1 MIPILYPSTETAFR
15 SNGLGRLR
23 DCISCHVVEERNGKY
38 ECTFIY
44 PITGRMYSKIEIGC
58 YIACTHDDKG
68 DVQAFQIYR
77 RSAPINGQVTF
88 NAHHISYQLSNVI
101 VRPFTASSIMAA
113 FAGITANAI
122 TDCAFTFE
130 TDKTTS
136 APFSLEVPRSAR
148 AILGGTEG
156 SILDVFGGGEYT
168 FDMFKVKLQQHRGMN
183 RGVTIRY
190 GKNLKDITQV
200 NDGEELHNAV
210 VPFWYGMP
218 AETEE
223 ETDPGDVLVMCD
235 PPVVAADGVTDPV
248 PVILDLSTEFQE
260 PPTPAELRTAAE
272 SYLTTTSPWIP
283 SENIKVDFIQLWQT
297 SQYENVKNLQRL
309 SLCDSVSVIYPA
321 LGVQADNVKIIKV
334 DYNVLLERY
343 DTMELGE
350 PQQSYAG
357 VITAD
362 LNKSVSS
369 QIKRSEDNMRGFFD
383 SAIETATELLTGGAG
398 GHLYFVYD
406 ADGKPQELLILDTD
420 DINTATNILRIN
432 LNGIGFSSNGGQT
445 YGTAWT
451 LDGNFVADY
460 ITTGTLKAITIQG
473 PTALT
478 FWDLATGIFQ
488 SYGTKTLTSEIE
500 TRPGTKQTVT
510 YTVETKTR
518 LDGGEMTVDGKRTTD
533 TETTEYADYG
543 LQSDDVDYDFYEQ
556 IPSDLPRASLSY
568 PHGGMVARGDRVEA
582 FGGSGIDQHIADL
595 DTIKYRPKG
604 TFAPD
609 YVELGRP
616 DDPITT
622 GGVAYTK
629 TPDRNILRLSG
640 GWVERREAILY
651 KEYMYNGADAQG
663 TVRTFYDPPV
673 IHRPAWEVALTDF
686 LYQDGGLLVVGWIT
700 TNKTKLQLFI
710 PLNRPIGED
719 VLGLEIEFV
728 LHRAFTASGTGV
740 VTSDQNCWMGS
751 GELEIRE
758 VTWGD
763 LGIRVKVENVNS
775 PSWSAASNNGMV
787 FCEIN
792 DLVIKPLDHDP
803 YAEE

>member
-1 MIPILYPSTETAFR
+1 MVPILYDAGEQAFT
-15 SNGLGRLR
+15 SNGLGRLAE
-23 DCISCHVVEERNGKY
+23 CTSCVVTEARNGEY
-38 ECTFIY
+38 ELEFTY
-44 PITGRMYSKIEIGC
+44 PLTGRMFDKITLGRIV
-58 YIACTHDDKG
+58 ACTHDDKG
-68 DVQAFQIYR
+68 DVQPFVIYQ
-77 RSAPINGQVTF
+77 RSAPLGGVVTY
-88 NAHHISYQLSNVI
+88 NARHISYELATV
-101 VRPFTASSIMAA
+101 VVDAFTAGSALEALPAIKTHSINANRFNFSTDLTTLAVMSVDQPT
-113 FAGITANAI
+113 TAR
-122 TDCAFTFE
+122 
-130 TDKTTS
+130 
-136 APFSLEVPRSAR
+136 SL
-148 AILGGTEG
+148 LGGTEG
-156 SILDVFGGGEYT
+156 SVLDTYGGEYEFNR
-168 FDMFKVKLQQHRGMN
+168 FDVILHAHRGTSS
-183 RGVTIRY
+183 GVVLRY
-190 GKNLKDITQV
+190 GKNLTDLKQV
-200 NDGEELHNAV
+200 LDGSGIYNAV
-210 VPFWYGMP
+210 VPFWAKEEDGVRTVVTLP
-218 AETEE
+218 ERIVTAE
-223 ETDPGDVLVMCD
+223 
-235 PPVVAADGVTDPV
+235 GVTDPLAI
-248 PVILDLSTEFQE
+248 PLDLSQEFEDQPTEAQ
-260 PPTPAELRTAAE
+260 LRTAAQQHLAQRE
-272 SYLTTTSPWIP
+272 PWVP
-283 SENIKVDFIQLWQT
+283 DENISLDFINLSQT
-297 SQYENVKNLQRL
+297 DEYRDVYNLQRL
-309 SLCDSVSVIYPA
+309 SLCDKVDVVYTA
-321 LGVQADNVKIIKV
+321 LGVVARDIEIIKV
-334 DYNVLLERY
+334 SYDVLREMY
-343 DTMELGE
+343 TKMELGKARSTFA
-350 PQQSYAG
+350 QI
-357 VITAD
+357 ITE
-362 LNKSVSS
+362 KTEEQIS
-369 QIKRSEDNMRGFFD
+369 QAETELRGFFD
-383 SAIETATELLTGGAG
+383 DAIDAATDLLKGVNG
-398 GHLYFVYD
+398 GHVVYVTD
-406 ADGKPQELLILDTD
+406 STGKPQEILILDTESAA
-420 DINTATNILRIN
+420 TATNILRIN
-432 LNGIGFSSNGGQT
+432 LNGIGFSQDGGRT
-445 YGTAWT
+445 YSTAWT

-518 LDGGEMTVDGKRTTD
+518 LDGGEMTVVGKRTTD

-651 KEYMYNGADAQG
+651 IEYMYNGADAQG